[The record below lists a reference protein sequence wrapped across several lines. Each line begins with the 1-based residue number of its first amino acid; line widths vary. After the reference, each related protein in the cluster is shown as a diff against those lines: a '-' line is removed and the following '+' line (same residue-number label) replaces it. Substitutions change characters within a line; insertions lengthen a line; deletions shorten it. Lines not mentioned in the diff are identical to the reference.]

1 MRGVVIA
8 GAILALAVGGTVRAE
23 APAKR
28 PVALKR
34 AVFNL
39 KDGEVWGHWGSP
51 LVCDLYYEKLRW
63 RAGKNL
69 SEPDV
74 ERLGAVFNEELSGAN
89 LQGEAPDNLFERE
102 AQSGG
107 LQVGAVIKTLTA
119 RMCGNWADNIYEMG
133 FRISASMAV
142 EWQVFDP
149 VRREIIGRM
158 ATTASLENK
167 SRSDD
172 ALERVVISAF
182 RENSRKLLADPAFLT
197 LVRGQTAPTDALAP
211 AKDAAPLPLAL
222 APDVRMPLQEAAG
235 SVVTVLSDDG
245 HGSGFLISSDGYLLT
260 NRHVVGAS
268 KSVKIRWSDGFEGLG
283 EVVRT
288 DKRRDVAL
296 IKASTH
302 SRQPLRLRR
311 GLARAGDTVIAVGT
325 PLDEKFQGTL
335 TKGIVSAYRILDGLN
350 FLQSD
355 VNVNPGNSGGPLLD
369 EKGAV
374 IGITVLAYRPDDLP
388 TGINLFIPIGD
399 ALDFLNIQ
407 PAP

>member
-1 MRGVVIA
+1 MRGVVF
-8 GAILALAVGGTVRAE
+8 GLVLALVAGGVGKAE
-23 APAKR
+23 AQAPR

-39 KDGEVWGHWGSP
+39 KDGEVWGHWGHP
-51 LVCDLYYEKLRW
+51 AMCDILHKDLRW
-63 RAGKNL
+63 RAGRTL
-69 SEPDV
+69 SEPDT
-74 ERLGAVFNEELSGAN
+74 ERLSAIFADELAAGN
-89 LQGEAPDNLFERE
+89 LKSAEPDNLFERE

-107 LQVGAVIKTLTA
+107 LQVGAVIKTLSA
-119 RMCGNWADNIYEMG
+119 RQCGNWNDALTELA
-133 FRISASMAV
+133 FRVSASMTV
-142 EWQVFDP
+142 EWQVYDP
-149 VRREIIGRM
+149 TSREVIGRLQ
-158 ATTASLENK
+158 TTADVENRK
-167 SRSDD
+167 QSDD
-172 ALERVVISAF
+172 ALERIVIAAF
-182 RENSRKLLADPAFLT
+182 RENSRKLVADPAFLS
-197 LVRGQTAPTDALAP
+197 LVQGVGTSAEPLTP
-211 AKDAAPLPLAL
+211 AKSAGPIAMVL
-222 APDVRMPLQEAAG
+222 APDIKIPLSEAAG

-260 NRHVVGAS
+260 NRHVVGTS
-268 KSVKIRWSDGFEGLG
+268 KSVKIRWSDGFESLG

-302 SRQPLRLRR
+302 SRLPLRLKRT
-311 GLARAGDTVIAVGT
+311 LAHAGDTVFAVGT

-335 TKGIVSAYRILDGLN
+335 TKGIVSAYRLLDGLN

-374 IGITVLAYRPDDLP
+374 VGITVLAYRPDDLP

-399 ALDFLNIQ
+399 ALDFLNLKS
-407 PAP
+407 AP

>member
-1 MRGVVIA
+1 MRGVIA
-8 GAILALAVGGTVRAE
+8 GLVLALAMGGIAWAE
-23 APAKR
+23 TPASK
-28 PVALKR
+28 PIALRR

-39 KDGEVWGHWGSP
+39 KDGDVWGHWGSP
-51 LVCDLYYEKLRW
+51 MACDLYYKSLRW
-63 RAGKNL
+63 RAGKAL
-69 SEPDV
+69 SEPDT
-74 ERLGAVFNEELSGAN
+74 ERLGSIFGEELVHAN
-89 LQGEAPDNLFERE
+89 ISPSEPENLFERE

-107 LQVGAVIKTLTA
+107 LQVGAVIKSLTA
-119 RMCGNWADNIYEMG
+119 RMCGNWNDSLVELA
-133 FRISASMAV
+133 FRISASMSV
-142 EWQVFDP
+142 EWQVYDP
-149 VRREIIGRM
+149 VRREIVGRM
-158 ATTASLENK
+158 ETAVSLQNK
-167 SRSDD
+167 DRTDD
-172 ALERVVISAF
+172 ALERIVIGAF
-182 RENSRKLLADPAFLT
+182 RENSRKLVADPAFLA
-197 LVRGQTAPTDALAP
+197 LVRGESAPIEPLTP
-211 AKDAAPLPLAL
+211 AKGGGPIIMAL
-222 APDVRMPLQEAAG
+222 APDMRMPLSEAAG

-268 KSVKIRWSDGFEGLG
+268 KSVKIRWSDGFESLG

-302 SRQPLRLRR
+302 SRQPLRLKRT
-311 GLARAGDTVIAVGT
+311 LARAGDTVFAVGT

-335 TKGIVSAYRILDGLN
+335 TKGIVSAYRLLDGLN

-374 IGITVLAYRPDDLP
+374 VGITVLAYRPDDLP

-399 ALDFLNIQ
+399 ALDFLNLT